1 MFQQVW
7 SSFTHNINRVIHS
20 TSGAWSISDQYI
32 RNPVVQGCIHRRSKY
47 MEIKIGKHTIG
58 PGHPTYFIADVAA
71 NHDGDLER
79 AKLLIHLAQ
88 QAGADAAKFQNFR
101 APKIV
106 SDYGFTHMDGQ
117 FSHQASWKKS
127 VFQVYTEASIPF
139 EWTTILKEECDKV
152 GLDYFSAPYDFE
164 AIDML
169 DPYVQMY
176 KAGSGEI
183 DWIEALERMASKGK
197 PFFVATGA
205 STIGEVQRAVHA
217 ILKINPQLVLM
228 QCNTNY
234 TASPQNYDHLHLNV
248 LKTYATMFPEVILGL
263 SDHTHA
269 LAPVLGAV
277 TLGARVI
284 ERHFTDNNERQ
295 GPDHKFAMDPAGWT
309 RMVEETRL
317 LERALGSPDKFVA
330 GNEVD
335 TAIVQRRCL
344 RAARDIQAGEVFTRE
359 MIDVLRPATPGA
371 IKPNQIPAVLG
382 TRALQDIPFGKEL
395 RWTDLGA

>member
-1 MFQQVW
+1 
-7 SSFTHNINRVIHS
+7 
-20 TSGAWSISDQYI
+20 
-32 RNPVVQGCIHRRSKY
+32 
-47 MEIKIGKHTIG
+47 MEIKIGSRLIG
-58 PGHPTYFIADVAA
+58 PDHPTYFIADIAA

-79 AKLLIHLAQ
+79 AKMLIRLAKE
-88 QAGADAAKFQNFR
+88 AGADAAKFQNFS

-106 SDYGFTHMDGQ
+106 SDYGFRHMGGQ
-117 FSHQASWKKS
+117 VSHQASWKKS
-127 VFQVYTEASIPF
+127 VVEVYAAASIPF
-139 EWTTILKEECDKV
+139 EWTLKLREECQDA
-152 GLDYFSAPYDFE
+152 GIDYFSSPYDFE
-164 AIDML
+164 AIDWL

-217 ILKINPQLVLM
+217 ILKLNKQLVLM

-234 TASPQNYDHLHLNV
+234 TASPDNYDHLHLNV
-248 LKTYATMFPEVILGL
+248 LKTYAAMFPDVILGL

-284 ERHFTDNNERQ
+284 ERHFTDSNERE
-295 GPDHKFAMDPAGWT
+295 GPDHKFAMNPENWA

-317 LERALGSPDKFVA
+317 LERALGSGDKFIA
-330 GNEVD
+330 ANEVD
-335 TAIVQRRCL
+335 TAVVQRRCL
-344 RAARDIQAGEVFTRE
+344 RAAREIHAGEVFTRE

-371 IKPNQIPAVLG
+371 IKPSEIEAVIG
-382 TRALQDIPFGKEL
+382 TRALVNMPLGKEL